1 MGRGE
6 GGGRQRGELGAT
18 VCLGPALRA
27 DRGWGQVRVKERSL
41 VSHCGDQQDS
51 APEEDQKQTGH
62 FGS

>member
-27 DRGWGQVRVKERSL
+27 DRGWGQVRVKAGAFAGFPLRRSAGL
-41 VSHCGDQQDS
+41 C
-51 APEEDQKQTGH
+51 T
-62 FGS
+62 